1 MRSKE
6 VKDLSLRP
14 QGRLQPD
21 FHIPGVAAALFAIC
35 LLVNV
40 VGTMLMTQNGISS
53 DAVIGSWTVLWILVG
68 TFLLFSLKIASQ
80 WEKAVV
86 LRLGKFHRLAGPGSF
101 WVFPIVDTLA
111 NWIDHR
117 VMVTPFSA
125 EKTLTKDTVPVD
137 VDAVLFWVVWDA
149 EKAALE
155 VADYRAAI
163 AWAAQTA
170 LREIIGQSVLADILV
185 GRAKMDA
192 DLQKII
198 DERTTPWGITV
209 QSVEI
214 RDVIIPPD
222 LEDAMSRQA
231 QAERER
237 QSRIILGESEEQIA
251 ASFAEASKAYIHNPT
266 ALHLRA
272 MNMLFEGLKEK
283 GALVIVPSSAIDT
296 MNLGGLSGMVSLA
309 QQNLPPEKENKGI
322 LPASHRD
329 GDPSPSPPLSRNY
342 YNESLN
348 YLPGTCAGRDHF
360 PHRLPASQTGL
371 PFGRPGH
378 PGRGEYPAGHQ
389 RRGLPGLLAGLQPGY
404 DYRHPRVAIHR
415 PGSPA
420 PKSQRQV
427 RLLSRRGTRTLEQQG
442 LCGVPPELQV

>member
-1 MRSKE
+1 MSPTTASRT
-6 VKDLSLRP
+6 
-14 QGRLQPD
+14 QGLQPQARRQPD
-21 FHIPGVAAALFAIC
+21 PHIPGIAGFLFGVVFVLVAMLGGILMSENGILNDFWTAMWIIGWGLVGLYILLALKVAA
-35 LLVNV
+35 
-40 VGTMLMTQNGISS
+40 
-53 DAVIGSWTVLWILVG
+53 
-68 TFLLFSLKIASQ
+68 Q
-80 WEKAVV
+80 WEKAIV
-86 LRLGKFHRLAGPGSF
+86 LRLGKFRKLAGPGVF
-101 WVFPIVDTLA
+101 WLIPIVDTLA

-163 AWAAQTA
+163 AWSAQTA
-170 LREIIGQSVLADILV
+170 LREIIGQMSLADILV

-214 RDVIIPPD
+214 RDIVIPQD
-222 LEDAMSRQA
+222 LEDTMSRQA

-237 QSRIILGESEEQIA
+237 QARVILGESEKQIA
-251 ASFAEASKAYIHNPT
+251 GSFAEASQAYVNNPT

-283 GALVIVPSSAIDT
+283 GALVIVPSSAVDT

-309 QQNLPPEKENKGI
+309 QQNLPKEEKK
-322 LPASHRD
+322 
-329 GDPSPSPPLSRNY
+329 
-342 YNESLN
+342 
-348 YLPGTCAGRDHF
+348 
-360 PHRLPASQTGL
+360 
-371 PFGRPGH
+371 
-378 PGRGEYPAGHQ
+378 
-389 RRGLPGLLAGLQPGY
+389 
-404 DYRHPRVAIHR
+404 
-415 PGSPA
+415 
-420 PKSQRQV
+420 
-427 RLLSRRGTRTLEQQG
+427 
-442 LCGVPPELQV
+442 